1 MKRYLIVLACIAT
14 LSIPFDSFSQS
25 STPAWW
31 MTNSL
36 KQTEKHKGTRIHAQG
51 EYSTYI
57 ATGQVD
63 TYFHKSTPMVFIRDG
78 RAQLSAFGTLSY
90 QKVRVQSNPAS
101 RTRSFSFNPKLIY
114 DLNPSLQWEGGVL
127 AEKNDAQYLK
137 LRSAYYTG
145 LIYNNLEHKNLGK
158 LLFVA
163 FGYEQVSTTQLP
175 EDLGTEKFGNP
186 IVYVQQRFNLT
197 SIPKVNL
204 SETLIFIHGI
214 DQSHIYRVDLDL
226 KAMYQFNAHISGMVQ
241 YQIKYEEE
249 PLIPDLAPYYEK
261 MNTALTVGVV
271 LNF

>member
-1 MKRYLIVLACIAT
+1 MKRHLILLACIAI
-14 LSIPFDSFSQS
+14 LSIPIDSFSQS
-25 STPAWW
+25 PASAWW

-51 EYSTYI
+51 EYSTYY

-63 TYFHKSTPMVFIRDG
+63 TYVHKSTPMLFIRDG
-78 RAQLSAFGTLSY
+78 RAQLSAFGTFSY
-90 QKVRVQSNPAS
+90 QKVRVQSDPAS

-127 AEKNDAQYLK
+127 AEKNDAQFLK

-145 LIYNNLEHKNLGK
+145 IIYNNMEHKNLGK

-163 FGYEQVSTTQLP
+163 IGYENVVTTQLP
-175 EDLGTEKFGNP
+175 DDLGTERLGNP
-186 IVYVQQRFNLT
+186 IVYAQQRFNLT
-197 SIPKVNL
+197 SIPKINL
-204 SETLIFIHGI
+204 SETLIFVHGI
-214 DQSHIYRVDLDL
+214 DDSHIYRVDLDL
-226 KAMYQFNAHISGMVQ
+226 KAMYQFNSHISGMVQ

-261 MNTALTVGVV
+261 LNTALTIGVV